1 MSVGLIAS
9 FQFFCLDRYKILV
22 FSLIYF
28 LLGCQVVSRVLLRFF
43 HCKFVLINHLLE
55 LPNAKF
61 HLLLIFD
68 FVCLFN
74 VLSLGQVQFYFIA
87 SLSKRLK

>member
-1 MSVGLIAS
+1 MSVGLIVS
-9 FQFFCLDRYKILV
+9 FQFFCLDYYQILV

-28 LLGCQVVSRVLLRFF
+28 LLGCQVVRRVLLRFF
-43 HCKFVLINHLLE
+43 HCKFVFINHLLE

-61 HLLLIFD
+61 HLLLFFD

-74 VLSLGQVQFYFIA
+74 VLSLGQVQFYSIA
-87 SLSKRLK
+87 RLSKRLK